1 MEPNASNRNPWV
13 EALSSK
19 IMVFIYGVTLGG
31 TLIALWTV
39 PIINRVAKER
49 GEENT
54 AHWVCRGEMVGKDR
68 TIEAQQS
75 TINAQ
80 KEQLA
85 VLELAEAETVAYT
98 LLYEPTQPGQASASP
113 LQLLDLV
120 QPGLGSALAKVAPA
134 SPQPAG
140 RPHWLIPG
148 YVKPIFNGDPG
159 GASYIWLNTQSGA
172 RDVYAPRGTIVQ

>member
-1 MEPNASNRNPWV
+1 METYASKQGQGWRKAAWLLGA
-13 EALSSK
+13 AL
-19 IMVFIYGVTLGG
+19 LGG
-31 TLIALWTV
+31 AITVFAVVPSSERHIKWQNELIQRHLQT
-39 PIINRVAKER
+39 IQE
-49 GEENT
+49 
-54 AHWVCRGEMVGKDR
+54 KDR
-68 TIEAQQS
+68 TIDSLVKQMNEAAELIRSQRS
-75 TINAQ
+75 
-80 KEQLA
+80 QLA
-85 VLELAEAETVAYT
+85 VLELPEAETVAYT